1 MRFRSRLLVVA
12 SMFAAAPVLAE
23 EGMWLP
29 AQAPEIAA
37 QMKKAGLKLDP
48 NALANLS
55 AAPMN
60 AIVSLGGCSA
70 AFLSP
75 EGLVATNH
83 HCIYGSIQ
91 YNSKPE
97 QDYLS
102 KGFLAATQAAELPAA
117 PGSRVFV
124 IEELKDVTAQMLEG
138 VTAATTG
145 RQRYDRLEANQKAL
159 VQACEKQPSRR
170 CDVRAYYGGSTYYLQ
185 QMLEIQDVRL
195 VYAPAG
201 AIGSFGGEVDN
212 WQWPRHTGD
221 FGFYRAYVAPDGSS
235 RPFDKT
241 NVPYRPKSW
250 LKVSAQGLSEG
261 DFVVLAG
268 FPGTTERHRT
278 AAEAKAFFSDLYP
291 LQQRLLAEYSNQIK
305 SATVGDEASTIKYA
319 NALRGADNIKK
330 KLEGQLAGAEAIGL
344 LARKTSAEKAFRDWA
359 QSPARA
365 GELKPVI
372 DTLDKLAAEA
382 AAARLVSARYGLL
395 NRSQLLSAAR
405 TIYRWSQ
412 EQAKPD
418 ADREPGFQDRDR
430 RLVTERMTQIERRFD
445 PKVDRKLFEAALYEY
460 RTLAPASRN
469 TAFDRQLERTGLD
482 RLYADTKLGDTQWR
496 LSLLS
501 KTASD
506 LASASDPFLRL
517 AAAMYETDLTREAE
531 NKEREGKLQAARSA
545 YMSAFRLFAAEQGRA
560 VYPDANGSLRLT
572 YGHVRGRVR
581 DGAAWTAFTTAQ
593 GIADKYTGAEPFD
606 SPARQLDLIRKGDFG
621 RYAHSGLKTLPVNYL
636 STLDITNGN
645 SGSSTLN
652 AKGEFVG
659 LAFDGT
665 IDGII
670 ADWWFDPSINRTIH
684 VDVRYMLWVMDRIDG
699 ADRLLNEMEI
709 VGRK

>member
-1 MRFRSRLLVVA
+1 MHLSSKVIVVA
-12 SMFAAAPVLAE
+12 SLLAGTPALAE

-29 AQAPEIAA
+29 AQAPEIAN
-37 QMKKAGLKLDP
+37 QMKKAGLAIDP
-48 NALANLS
+48 KALADLS

-70 AFLSP
+70 AFLSSQ
-75 EGLVATNH
+75 GLVATNH

-91 YNSKPE
+91 YNSKPG
-97 QDYLS
+97 QDYLT
-102 KGFLAATQAAELPAA
+102 KGFLASTLADELPAA
-117 PGSRVFV
+117 PGSRVYV
-124 IEELKDVTAQMLEG
+124 IEELKDVTTQVMQG
-138 VTAATTG
+138 VSADQTG
-145 RQRYDRLEANQKAL
+145 RQRYDRIEANQKSL

-201 AIGSFGGEVDN
+201 AIGNFGGEVDN

-235 RPFDKT
+235 RPFDKA
-241 NVPYRPKSW
+241 NVPYKPRNW
-250 LKVSAQGLSEG
+250 LKVSAQGLKEN
-261 DFVVLAG
+261 DFVMLAG

-278 AAEAKAFFSDLYP
+278 ADEAKAFFSDLYP

-305 SATVGDEASTIKYA
+305 SATAGDEAATIKYA

-344 LARKTSAEKAFRDWA
+344 LARKTATEKAFRDWA
-359 QSPARA
+359 LSPNRA
-365 GELKPVI
+365 AELKPVV
-372 DTLDKLAAEA
+372 DALDAVAAEA
-382 AAARLVSARYGLL
+382 AQARLAAARYGLL

-418 ADREPGFQDRDR
+418 ADREPGYQERDR
-430 RLVTERMTQIERRFD
+430 RPVTERLTQIERRFD
-445 PKVDRKLFEAALYEY
+445 PVVDRKLFEAALAEY
-460 RTLAPASRN
+460 RTLAPAARN
-469 TAFDRQLERTGLD
+469 TAFDQQLEKTGLD
-482 RLYADTKLGDTQWR
+482 KLYASTRLGDTQWR
-496 LSLLS
+496 LSLLTRTS
-501 KTASD
+501 AD
-506 LASASDPFLRL
+506 LAADRDPFLRL
-517 AAAMYETDLTREAE
+517 AVAMYEIDMEREAQS
-531 NKEREGKLQAARSA
+531 KQREGRLQAARSA
-545 YMSAFRLFAAEQGRA
+545 YMNAFRRFAAEQGKA

-572 YGHVRGRVR
+572 YGHVKGRVR
-581 DGAAWTAFTTAQ
+581 DGASWTAFTTAG
-593 GIADKYTGAEPFD
+593 GILDKYTGSEPFD
-606 SPARQLDLIRKGDFG
+606 SPAAQLDLIRKGDFG
-621 RYAHSGLKTLPVNYL
+621 RYAHAGLKTLPVNYL

-670 ADWWFDPSINRTIH
+670 ADWWFDPTINRTIH
-684 VDVRYMLWVMDRIDG
+684 VDSRYMLWVMDRIDG
-699 ADRLLNEMEI
+699 ADRLLGEMDI

>member
-1 MRFRSRLLVVA
+1 
-12 SMFAAAPVLAE
+12 
-23 EGMWLP
+23 MWLP
-29 AQAPEIAA
+29 SQAPEIAA
-37 QMKKAGLKLDP
+37 QMKKAGLKVDP
-48 NALANLS
+48 KALSNLS

-75 EGLVATNH
+75 QGLVATNH

-91 YNSKPE
+91 YNSKPG
-97 QDYLS
+97 QDYLT
-102 KGFLAATQAAELPAA
+102 KGFLAATLADELPAA
-117 PGSRVFV
+117 PGSRVYV
-124 IEELKDVTAQMLEG
+124 IEELKDVTAQVLEG
-138 VTAATTG
+138 VPANATG
-145 RQRYDRLEANQKAL
+145 RQRYDRIETNQKAL

-170 CDVRAYYGGSTYYLQ
+170 CDVRAYYGGSTYFLQ

-201 AIGSFGGEVDN
+201 AIGNFGGEVDN

-235 RPFDKT
+235 RPFDKA
-241 NVPYRPKSW
+241 NVPYKPKSW
-250 LKVSAQGLSEG
+250 LKVSAQGLNEG
-261 DFVVLAG
+261 DFVLLAG
-268 FPGTTERHRT
+268 FPGSTERHRT

-305 SATVGDEASTIKYA
+305 SATAGDEAATIKYA

-344 LARKTSAEKAFRDWA
+344 LARKASTEKAFRDWA
-359 QSPARA
+359 LSPSRA
-365 GELKPVI
+365 AELKPVVDAL
-372 DTLDKLAAEA
+372 DTLAAESA
-382 AAARLVSARYGLL
+382 EARLLAARYGLL

-418 ADREPGFQDRDR
+418 AEREPGFQERDR
-430 RLVTERMTQIERRFD
+430 RLVTERLTQIERRFD
-445 PKVDRKLFEAALYEY
+445 PKVDRKLFEAALNEY
-460 RTLAPASRN
+460 RTLAPAGRN
-469 TAFDRQLERTGLD
+469 AAFDRQLEKTGLD
-482 RLYADTKLGDTQWR
+482 RLYGTTKLGDTQWR

-501 KTASD
+501 RSSAE
-506 LASASDPFLRL
+506 LASEADPFLRL
-517 AAAMYETDLTREAE
+517 AVAMYETDMAREAE

-545 YMSAFRLFAAEQGRA
+545 YMNAFRRFAAAEGRA

-572 YGHVRGRVR
+572 YGHVKGRVR
-581 DGAAWTAFTTAQ
+581 DGASWTAFTTAR

-606 SPARQLDLIRKGDFG
+606 SPARQLELIRKGDFG

-684 VDVRYMLWVMDRIDG
+684 VDVRYMLWVMDRLDG

>member
-1 MRFRSRLLVVA
+1 
-12 SMFAAAPVLAE
+12 
-23 EGMWLP
+23 MWLP
-29 AQAPEIAA
+29 SQAPEIAA
-37 QMKKAGLKLDP
+37 QMKKAGLKVDP
-48 NALANLS
+48 KALSNLS

-75 EGLVATNH
+75 QGLVATNH

-91 YNSKPE
+91 YNSKPG
-97 QDYLS
+97 QDYLT
-102 KGFLAATQAAELPAA
+102 KGFLAATLADELPAA
-117 PGSRVFV
+117 PGSRVYV
-124 IEELKDVTAQMLEG
+124 IEELKDVTAQVLEG
-138 VTAATTG
+138 VPANATG
-145 RQRYDRLEANQKAL
+145 RQRYDRIEANQKAL

-170 CDVRAYYGGSTYYLQ
+170 CDVRAYYGGSTYFLQ

-201 AIGSFGGEVDN
+201 AIGNFGGEVDN

-235 RPFDKT
+235 RPFDKA
-241 NVPYRPKSW
+241 NVPYKPKSW
-250 LKVSAQGLSEG
+250 LKVSAQGLNEG
-261 DFVVLAG
+261 DFVLLAG
-268 FPGTTERHRT
+268 FPGSTERHRT

-305 SATVGDEASTIKYA
+305 SATAGDEAATIKYA

-344 LARKTSAEKAFRDWA
+344 LARKASTEKAFRDWA
-359 QSPARA
+359 LSPSRA
-365 GELKPVI
+365 AELKPVVDAL
-372 DTLDKLAAEA
+372 DTLAAESA
-382 AAARLVSARYGLL
+382 EARLLAARYGLL

-418 ADREPGFQDRDR
+418 AEREPGFQERDR
-430 RLVTERMTQIERRFD
+430 RLVTERLTQIERRFD
-445 PKVDRKLFEAALYEY
+445 PKVDRKLFEAALNEY
-460 RTLAPASRN
+460 RTLAPAGRN
-469 TAFDRQLERTGLD
+469 AAFDRQLEKTGLD
-482 RLYADTKLGDTQWR
+482 RLYGTTKLGDTQWR

-501 KTASD
+501 RSSAELASD
-506 LASASDPFLRL
+506 ADPFLRL
-517 AAAMYETDLTREAE
+517 AVAMYETDMAREAE

-545 YMSAFRLFAAEQGRA
+545 YMNAFRRFAAAEGRA

-572 YGHVRGRVR
+572 YGHVKGRVR
-581 DGAAWTAFTTAQ
+581 DGASWTAFTTAR

-606 SPARQLDLIRKGDFG
+606 SPARQLELIRKGDFG

-684 VDVRYMLWVMDRIDG
+684 VDVRYMLWVMDRLDG

>member
-1 MRFRSRLLVVA
+1 
-12 SMFAAAPVLAE
+12 
-23 EGMWLP
+23 MWLP

-102 KGFLAATQAAELPAA
+102 KGFLAATQADELPAA

-124 IEELKDVTAQMLEG
+124 IEELKDVTAQMLQG

-145 RQRYDRLEANQKAL
+145 RQRYDRLEANQKNL

-235 RPFDKT
+235 RPFDKA
-241 NVPYRPKSW
+241 NVPYKPKSW

-305 SATVGDEASTIKYA
+305 SATAGDEAATIKYA

-365 GELKPVI
+365 AELKPVI
-372 DTLDKLAAEA
+372 DTLDTLAAEA
-382 AAARLVSARYGLL
+382 AEARLVSARYGLL

-445 PKVDRKLFEAALYEY
+445 PKVDRKLFEAALSEY
-460 RTLAPASRN
+460 RALAPASRN
-469 TAFDRQLERTGLD
+469 AALDRQLERTGLD
-482 RLYADTKLGDTQWR
+482 RLYAETKLGDTQWR

-501 KTASD
+501 KTGAD

-517 AAAMYETDLTREAE
+517 AVAMYETDMAREAE

-545 YMSAFRLFAAEQGRA
+545 YMSAFRRFAAEQGRA

-572 YGHVRGRVR
+572 YGHVKGRVR

-606 SPARQLDLIRKGDFG
+606 SPTRQLDLIRKGDFG
-621 RYAHSGLKTLPVNYL
+621 RYAHPGLKTLPVNYL

>member
-1 MRFRSRLLVVA
+1 
-12 SMFAAAPVLAE
+12 
-23 EGMWLP
+23 MWLP

-102 KGFLAATQAAELPAA
+102 KGFLAATQADELPAA

-138 VTAATTG
+138 VTAATNG

-235 RPFDKT
+235 RPFDKA
-241 NVPYRPKSW
+241 NVPYKPKNW

-278 AAEAKAFFSDLYP
+278 AAEAKAFFTDLYP

-305 SATVGDEASTIKYA
+305 SATAGDEAAGIKYA

-344 LARKTSAEKAFRDWA
+344 LARKTSAEKSFRDWA

-365 GELKPVI
+365 AELKPVI
-372 DTLDKLAAEA
+372 DTLDMLAAEA
-382 AAARLVSARYGLL
+382 AEARLVSARYGLL

-418 ADREPGFQDRDR
+418 ADREPGFQERDR

-445 PKVDRKLFEAALYEY
+445 PKVDRRLFEAALNEY

-469 TAFDRQLERTGLD
+469 AAFDRQLERTGLD

-501 KTASD
+501 KTPSD

-517 AAAMYETDLTREAE
+517 AAAMYETDITREAE

-545 YMSAFRLFAAEQGRA
+545 YMSAFRRFAAEQGRA

-572 YGHVRGRVR
+572 YGHVKGRVR
-581 DGAAWTAFTTAQ
+581 DGAAWTAFTTAR
-593 GIADKYTGAEPFD
+593 GIVEKYTGAEPFD

-621 RYAHSGLKTLPVNYL
+621 RYAHPGLKTLPVNYL

-684 VDVRYMLWVMDRIDG
+684 VDARYMLWVMDRIDG
-699 ADRLLNEMEI
+699 ADRLLHEMEI
-709 VGRK
+709 VGRN

>member
-1 MRFRSRLLVVA
+1 
-12 SMFAAAPVLAE
+12 
-23 EGMWLP
+23 MWLP
-29 AQAPEIAA
+29 SQAPEIAA
-37 QMKKAGLKLDP
+37 QMKKAGLKVDP
-48 NALANLS
+48 KALSNLS

-75 EGLVATNH
+75 QGLVATNH

-91 YNSKPE
+91 YNSKPG
-97 QDYLS
+97 QDYLT
-102 KGFLAATQAAELPAA
+102 KGFLAATLADELPAA
-117 PGSRVFV
+117 PGSRVYV
-124 IEELKDVTAQMLEG
+124 IEELKDVTAQVLEG
-138 VTAATTG
+138 VPANATG
-145 RQRYDRLEANQKAL
+145 RQRYDRIEANQKAL

-170 CDVRAYYGGSTYYLQ
+170 CDVRAYYGGSTYFLQ

-201 AIGSFGGEVDN
+201 AIGNFGGEVDN

-235 RPFDKT
+235 RPFDKA
-241 NVPYRPKSW
+241 NVPYKPKSW
-250 LKVSAQGLSEG
+250 LKVSAQGLNEG
-261 DFVVLAG
+261 DFVLLAG
-268 FPGTTERHRT
+268 FPGSTERHRT

-305 SATVGDEASTIKYA
+305 SATAGDEAATIKYA

-344 LARKTSAEKAFRDWA
+344 LARKASTEKAFRDWA
-359 QSPARA
+359 LSPSRA
-365 GELKPVI
+365 AELKPVVDAL
-372 DTLDKLAAEA
+372 DTLAAESA
-382 AAARLVSARYGLL
+382 EARLLAARYGLL

-418 ADREPGFQDRDR
+418 AEREPGFQERDR
-430 RLVTERMTQIERRFD
+430 RLVTERLTQIERRFD
-445 PKVDRKLFEAALYEY
+445 PKVDRKLFEAALNEY
-460 RTLAPASRN
+460 RTLAPAGRN
-469 TAFDRQLERTGLD
+469 AAFDRQLEKTGLD
-482 RLYADTKLGDTQWR
+482 RLYGTTKLGDTQWR

-501 KTASD
+501 RSSAE
-506 LASASDPFLRL
+506 LASEADPFLRL
-517 AAAMYETDLTREAE
+517 AVAMYETDMAREAE

-545 YMSAFRLFAAEQGRA
+545 YMNAFRRFAAAEGRA

-572 YGHVRGRVR
+572 YGHVKGRVR
-581 DGAAWTAFTTAQ
+581 DGASWTAFTTAR

-606 SPARQLDLIRKGDFG
+606 SPARQLELIRKGDFG

-684 VDVRYMLWVMDRIDG
+684 VDVRYMLWVMDRLDG